1 MHATAE
7 AFGHCHNEGFY
18 ALSQRRPLGII
29 TEKAFIHRHS
39 RVIIDLRNFPGF
51 LKKGARQGTDQR
63 QGGINQHSHEHQPPP
78 S

>member
-51 LKKGARQGTDQR
+51 LKKGGRIHPRGTRYFVRKAPTYQ
-63 QGGINQHSHEHQPPP
+63 
-78 S
+78 